1 MAASSTMR
9 HPAQAILTTALLL
22 ATAFAARAVEP
33 EQPAPK
39 PLVECG
45 NEELS
50 QQIPSLKAAR
60 FERGD
65 SLRDATLKSA
75 GAALNSSLE
84 SFVDVS
90 AKEEIFESRLE
101 RGGADLDAK
110 HEEFRHV
117 FHWPVGHPANGETR
131 RLGEFRIAG
140 NDKRIGHAGGA
151 GFFVVSRF
159 MNLLEFLLPE
169 NQALSR
175 FRAVGRVGTGGAES
189 VVLVYAY
196 IPGAKLDSGLA
207 AKDGA
212 PLEPMQGVVWV
223 DAKTGW
229 PRRVLVEPL
238 RSFSENGI
246 DELRTEILV
255 EPVRFAAADATSL
268 LPVLVMTHA
277 RRATTDT
284 YTVHRLTGYRMY
296 GVDSAGDAEMEKQY
310 MGVTTAPLAAAG
322 PYELL
327 ARGAMLFLESKNAK
341 AIAPLREAMRLDAS
355 LAGARVHL
363 GLALDA
369 AGDSAGAESELR
381 EASKLLGR
389 TPPVH
394 SALGIVLYHRGAAK
408 QAASEFQEVIRLSP
422 KDSGGHANLA
432 MALEKLGDLKG
443 AVEELRAAVQLDP
456 GNASVKSKLE
466 QMAGALETATQH
478 APPTPTI
485 HVDVR
490 QVVVPVLVRDK
501 DGHHVSGLKQADFRV
516 LEDGVEQT
524 ITAFQVERS
533 GSSAVEAE
541 PAPSAAAAKPAEP
554 ANLALPKVRHAY
566 LICLDTF
573 RAAFGSLH
581 YVHEALQKF
590 FQSQHAGD
598 SQYAVIALGPS
609 MKVVQNL
616 TQDPAKV
623 LASLDDRNFSK
634 MALGSQKMSWQAE
647 ISNFA
652 EQMNEVRAQVDS
664 RDPYERDR
672 GLVRM
677 RMLPSTA
684 RGLAEQDRFL
694 TVSLLG
700 QLKALVAQMT
710 KSNEH
715 RTVLF
720 ISDGF
725 QMNAGREPWELLWA
739 FFPELSRSAL
749 NAHDRLSSEF
759 DAIVRVAAANN
770 IVIDTI
776 DSRGL
781 YTQSFFDVS
790 QRGVSATN
798 APRVMATTGRL
809 DSEAG
814 DSLMEF
820 AAATGGTAYRN
831 SNDLL
836 AGIQKAVAE
845 GRDYYS
851 LAYVST
857 NTSLDGK
864 FRTIAVEVKGKKL
877 AVKAKRGYW
886 ATEN

>member
-1 MAASSTMR
+1 MR
-9 HPAQAILTTALLL
+9 HPAQAILATALLVT
-22 ATAFAARAVEP
+22 TAAMAHAAEP
-33 EQPAPK
+33 GQPAPK
-39 PLVECG
+39 PLIECG
-45 NEELS
+45 NEELL
-50 QQIPSLKAAR
+50 QRIPSLKTVR
-60 FERGD
+60 FDRSD
-65 SLRDATLKSA
+65 SLRDATLKSV
-75 GAALNSSLE
+75 GAALDSSLE

-117 FHWPVGHPANGETR
+117 IHWPTGRPANGGAQ

-140 NDKRIGHAGGA
+140 NDKQIGHAGGA

-169 NQALSR
+169 NRALSR
-175 FRAVGRVGTGGAES
+175 FRAVGSVGTGEAES

-207 AKDGA
+207 VKDGA

-223 DAKTGW
+223 EAKTGW

-238 RSFSENGI
+238 RSLSENGI
-246 DELRTEILV
+246 DELRTEV
-255 EPVRFAAADATSL
+255 EAELVRFASVDATSL
-268 LPVLVMTHA
+268 LPVRVTTHA
-277 RRATTDT
+277 RRATTDI

-310 MGVTTAPLAAAG
+310 TGVTAAPPLDPG
-322 PYELL
+322 PYEFL
-327 ARGAMLFLESKNAK
+327 ARGALLFLEHKNAE
-341 AIAPLREAMRLDAS
+341 AIAPLREALQLDAS
-355 LAGARVHL
+355 LAGVRVHL

-381 EASKLLGR
+381 EASKLLGG

-394 SALGIVLYHRGAAK
+394 SALGIVLYRRGAIK

-422 KDSGGHANLA
+422 RDSGAHANLA
-432 MALEKLGDLKG
+432 MALEKLGDLRG
-443 AVEELRAAVQLDP
+443 AVEELRAAVRLDP
-456 GNASVKSKLE
+456 GNAAVKSKLE
-466 QMAGALETATQH
+466 QLAGALEAA
-478 APPTPTI
+478 APPAPTI

-490 QVVVPVLVRDK
+490 QVIVPVLVRDK
-501 DGHHVSGLKQADFRV
+501 DGHHVSGLKQSDFRV

-524 ITAFQVERS
+524 ITAFQVESS
-533 GSSAVEAE
+533 GSPAVEAE
-541 PAPSAAAAKPAEP
+541 PAPSAVAEGKPVGP
-554 ANLALPKVRHAY
+554 ANLASPKIRHTY

-573 RAAFGSLH
+573 RASFGNLH
-581 YVHEALQKF
+581 YAHEALQKF

-623 LASLDDRNFSK
+623 LASLDDKNFSK

-647 ISNFA
+647 MNSFA
-652 EQMNEVRAQVDS
+652 EQMNEIRAQVDS

-672 GLVRM
+672 GRVRM
-677 RMLPSTA
+677 RMLPGTA
-684 RGLAEQDRFL
+684 QGLAEQDRFL
-694 TVSLLG
+694 TVTLLG
-700 QLKALVAQMT
+700 QLKTLVAQMT
-710 KSNEH
+710 KSKEH
-715 RTVLF
+715 RTVLL

-725 QMNAGREPWELLWA
+725 QLNAGREPWELLMA
-739 FFPELSRSAL
+739 FFPELSRSAM

-798 APRVMATTGRL
+798 APRMMAAMGRL

-831 SNDLL
+831 SNDIL

-857 NTSLDGK
+857 NTALDGK

-877 AVKAKRGYW
+877 AVQAKRGYW
-886 ATEN
+886 ATDN

>member
-1 MAASSTMR
+1 MR
-9 HPAQAILTTALLL
+9 HPAQAILATTLFL
-22 ATAFAARAVEP
+22 AAAAVAHAVEP
-33 EQPAPK
+33 GQPTPK
-39 PLVECG
+39 PLIECS

-50 QQIPSLKAAR
+50 QRVPSLKAVR
-60 FERGD
+60 FDRGD

-75 GAALNSSLE
+75 GAALDSSLE

-117 FHWPVGHPANGETR
+117 IHWPTGRPANGSEQ

-140 NDKRIGHAGGA
+140 NDKQIGHAGGV
-151 GFFVVSRF
+151 GFFVISRF
-159 MNLLEFLLPE
+159 MNLLEFLLPG
-169 NQALSR
+169 NRALSR
-175 FRAVGRVGTGGAES
+175 FRAVGRVGTGDAES

-196 IPGAKLDSGLA
+196 VPGAKLDSGLA

-238 RSFSENGI
+238 RSLSENGI
-246 DELRTEILV
+246 DELRTEIET
-255 EPVRFAAADATSL
+255 EPIRFASVDATSL
-268 LPVLVMTHA
+268 LPVRVTTHA
-277 RRATTDT
+277 RRATTDI

-310 MGVTTAPLAAAG
+310 IGVTTASPLDPG
-322 PYELL
+322 PYEFL
-327 ARGAMLFLESKNAK
+327 ARGAILFLENKNAE
-341 AIAPLREAMRLDAS
+341 AIAPLREALRLDAS
-355 LAGARVHL
+355 LAGVRVHL

-369 AGDSAGAESELR
+369 AGDSTGAESELR
-381 EASKLLGR
+381 EASKLLGG

-394 SALGIVLYHRGAAK
+394 SALGIVLYRRGATK

-422 KDSGGHANLA
+422 KDSGAHANLA

-443 AVEELRAAVQLDP
+443 AVEELRAAVRLDP
-456 GNASVKSKLE
+456 ANAAVKSKLE
-466 QMAGALETATQH
+466 QLTGALEAATRQ

-490 QVVVPVLVRDK
+490 QVIVPVLVRDR
-501 DGHHVSGLKQADFRV
+501 DGRHVSGLKQSDFRI

-524 ITAFQVERS
+524 ITAFQVESS
-533 GSSAVEAE
+533 GSPAVEAE
-541 PAPSAAAAKPAEP
+541 PAPSAAAEPKPAGQ
-554 ANLALPKVRHAY
+554 ANLALPKIRHTY

-581 YVHEALQKF
+581 YAREALQKF
-590 FQSQHAGD
+590 FQSQHTGD
-598 SQYAVIALGPS
+598 SQYALVALGPS
-609 MKVVQNL
+609 MKMVQNL

-623 LASLDDRNFSK
+623 LASLDDKNFSK
-634 MALGSQKMSWQAE
+634 MALGSQKTSWQAE
-647 ISNFA
+647 IASFLD
-652 EQMNEVRAQVDS
+652 EMNEIRAQVDS
-664 RDPYERDR
+664 RDPYERER
-672 GLVRM
+672 GRVRM
-677 RMLPSTA
+677 RSLPGTA
-684 RGLAEQDRFL
+684 QGLAEQDRFL
-694 TVSLLG
+694 TVTLLG
-700 QLKALVAQMT
+700 QLKTLVAQMT
-710 KSNEH
+710 KSKEH
-715 RTVLF
+715 RTVLL

-725 QMNAGREPWELLWA
+725 QMNAGREPWELLLA
-739 FFPELSRSAL
+739 FFPELSRHVM

-798 APRVMATTGRL
+798 APRMMTAMGRL

-831 SNDLL
+831 SNDIL
-836 AGIQKAVAE
+836 AGIQRAVAE

-851 LAYVST
+851 LGYVST
-857 NTSLDGK
+857 NAALDGK

-877 AVKAKRGYW
+877 VVQLKRGYW
-886 ATEN
+886 ATDN